1 MRTVFFIPPLARL
14 SGGLSA
20 ICEMANLLDS
30 LGHTVAVCAYSPEK
44 TAHFAEACANLP
56 HIAWTDVATGCA
68 LGPTDLW
75 CIPESWPNA
84 LAPGVK
90 AGAAPLVY
98 VQNWVFMLTTLPE
111 NVRWSQLPVSCL
123 AVSAPVRDFVERVFG
138 LPSLGVLPPSVHPA
152 FFEAGEKRPK
162 NHTPC
167 KTLRVGWMPRKNK
180 ALGLQIQEIA
190 RSILMT
196 ENTGIALDFVEIA
209 GKALHEVAEI
219 LRGCDLFLSTG
230 FPEGFALP
238 PLEAMATGC
247 VPVGFSGLG
256 GFEYM
261 RNAPMP
267 GFPAYTPPLTLEP
280 KPWEAN
286 GLYVADGDV
295 FGAGTA
301 LACAA
306 KKAVENS
313 ADWRS
318 MVREA
323 RATAAAYTQ
332 EKRKQRLSTLWPDI
346 YAHLLTR

>member
-1 MRTVFFIPPLARL
+1 MRTVFFIPPLAKL
-14 SGGLSA
+14 SGGLAA
-20 ICEMANLLDS
+20 IYEMANLLDA
-30 LGHTVAVCAYSPEK
+30 LGHTVAVCAFSPEK
-44 TAHFAEACANLP
+44 TAHFAEACADLP
-56 HIAWTDVATGCA
+56 QIAWADLAAGCA
-68 LGPTDLW
+68 LGPTDIW

-84 LAPGVK
+84 LAPGLK

-123 AVSAPVRDFVERVFG
+123 AVSAPVRDFVQRVFG
-138 LPSLGVLPPSVHPA
+138 LPSLGVLPPSIHPV
-152 FFEAGEKRPK
+152 FFDTDEKK
-162 NHTPC
+162 NASRAHGS
-167 KTLRVGWMPRKNK
+167 TLRVGWMPRKNK
-180 ALGLQIQEIA
+180 ALGLHIQEIA
-190 RSILMT
+190 RNILHT
-196 ENTGIALDFVEIA
+196 ENTDITLDFVEIA
-209 GKALHEVAEI
+209 GKTLHEVAEI
-219 LRGCDLFLSTG
+219 LHGCDLFLSTG

-238 PLEAMATGC
+238 PLEAMAAGC

-261 RNAPMP
+261 RNAPLP
-267 GFPAYTPPLTLEP
+267 GFPAYAPPLTLEQ

-306 KKAVENS
+306 KMAVENS
-313 ADWRS
+313 SDWLG

-332 EKRKQRLSTLWPDI
+332 EARKQRLATLWPAI
-346 YAHLLTR
+346 CQRLQPV